1 MSNVSNVLN
10 GQNGAYEK
18 ERHAASQKNHTSAVT
33 REEALIKKAQ
43 AERMRREK
51 EEAQGRAPTRG
62 GKLIKSKKKRTT
74 KKKPKRTLKRK
85 VKRKTNK
92 K

>member
-1 MSNVSNVLN
+1 MSNVLN
-10 GQNGAYEK
+10 GQYRAYERTRNAPSK
-18 ERHAASQKNHTSAVT
+18 QNHNLAVK
-33 REEALIKKAQ
+33 REEALNKKA
-43 AERMRREK
+43 REAR
-51 EEAQGRAPTRG
+51 EAQEAREAAAKNQTGA
-62 GKLIKSKKKRTT
+62 KLIKSKKKRTT